1 MVWWNNFPRY
11 HGLTSVYMASR
22 TAQLTWANHFPVS
35 SRNSAFIVCVVRAL
49 SHGQFDCHD
58 QGNDYSCHRQ
68 VGAVLVC
75 SDLSQLRDLQLALA
89 LRRVSSAKCCSH
101 LSLHSP
107 HFQTYRNFL
116 HMLHVAMAQS
126 CFYYS
131 AVCYVGLPFV
141 TTSCFH
147 IIGHSTVLMLA
158 VDWQNM
164 SVNISIRGQHLLV
177 TVTIKS
183 LL

>member
-1 MVWWNNFPRY
+1 M
-11 HGLTSVYMASR
+11 
-22 TAQLTWANHFPVS
+22 S
-35 SRNSAFIVCVVRAL
+35 SRNSAFIVCVIRAL

-68 VGAVLVC
+68 VVAILVC
-75 SDLSQLRDLQLALA
+75 SDLSQLRDLQLP
-89 LRRVSSAKCCSH
+89 
-101 LSLHSP
+101 LSLRSVCKVLQSFISP
-107 HFQTYRNFL
+107 LPTLPDLQKFSA
-116 HMLHVAMAQS
+116 HVTLAMAQS

>member
-1 MVWWNNFPRY
+1 M
-11 HGLTSVYMASR
+11 
-22 TAQLTWANHFPVS
+22 S

-131 AVCYVGLPFV
+131 TVCYVGLPFV
-141 TTSCFH
+141 ITSCFH
-147 IIGHSTVLMLA
+147 INRAQHCPDVGCGLA
-158 VDWQNM
+158 KHVCEYIHQRAASFSYSHHKELAITYW
-164 SVNISIRGQHLLV
+164 V
-177 TVTIKS
+177 
-183 LL
+183 